1 MKFIQIFLSSFL
13 VCLCSI
19 SGTAQVI
26 GKWSTY
32 DDADGKEKSV
42 VEIYEQ
48 QGKLFGKVIKL
59 APTVKNPNCVK
70 CTGDLKDKPIVG
82 MVIIKDL
89 TKTDNGGKDGKVLDP
104 NNGKIYSCYLELV
117 EPNKMK
123 LRGYIGAAA
132 FGRTQ
137 YWYRVN

>member
-1 MKFIQIFLSSFL
+1 MIFLRIFFSSFL
-13 VCLCSI
+13 VWLSMI
-19 SGTAQVI
+19 SVQAQVT
-26 GKWSTY
+26 GRWSTY

-48 QGKLFGKVIKL
+48 QGKLFGKVVRL

-70 CTGDLKDKPIVG
+70 CTGELKDKPLVG

-89 TKTDNGGKDGKVLDP
+89 TKTANGGKDGKVLDP

-117 EPNKMK
+117 EPDKLK

-137 YWYRVN
+137 YWYRAN

>member
-1 MKFIQIFLSSFL
+1 MRVLLISTL
-13 VCLCSI
+13 VCFGILTSP
-19 SGTAQVI
+19 AQVT
-26 GKWSTY
+26 GLWSTY

-42 VEIYEQ
+42 VEIFEQ
-48 QGKLFGKVIKL
+48 QGKLYGKVVKL
-59 APTVKNPNCVK
+59 NPAVKNPNCAK

-89 TKTDNGGKDGKVLDP
+89 TKTDTGGKDGKVLDP
-104 NNGKIYSCYLELV
+104 NNGKVYSCYLELI
-117 EPNKMK
+117 EPDKLK

-137 YWYRVN
+137 YWYRAK

>member
-1 MKFIQIFLSSFL
+1 MTYKQIFLSSLL
-13 VCLCSI
+13 VCFSIISCS
-19 SGTAQVI
+19 SQVT
-26 GKWSTY
+26 GLWSTY

-48 QGKLFGKVIKL
+48 QGKLFGKVVRL
-59 APTVKNPNCVK
+59 NPAVKNPNCVK
-70 CTGDLKDKPIVG
+70 CTGELKDKPIAG

-89 TKTDNGGKDGKVLDP
+89 TKTENGGKDGKVLDP
-104 NNGKIYSCYLELV
+104 NNGKVYSCYLELI
-117 EPNKMK
+117 EPDKLK

-137 YWYRVN
+137 YWYRSK

>member
-1 MKFIQIFLSSFL
+1 MKFIQILLSSVLICFGI
-13 VCLCSI
+13 I
-19 SGTAQVI
+19 SSQAQVLGNWATI
-26 GKWSTY
+26 
-32 DDADGKEKSV
+32 DDGDGKEKSV

-48 QGKLFGKVIKL
+48 QGKLFGKVVRL

-70 CTGDLKDKPIVG
+70 CTGELKDKPLVG

-104 NNGKIYSCYLELV
+104 NNGKVYTCYIELV
-117 EPNKMK
+117 EPDKLK
-123 LRGYIGAAA
+123 LRGYIGAPA